1 MPYIITV
8 RVVPASS
15 RSKVI
20 LDKTGN
26 LKVYLLNQAQDGKA
40 NKELIDLFAKKLNI
54 PKNSITIESGL
65 TCRIKRLSIA
75 APIEWR
81 HILVAFDIPT
91 QLSIVSK

>member
-1 MPYIITV
+1 MVYLITV
-8 RVVPASS
+8 RVIPAAS

-20 LDKTGN
+20 LDKNGT
-26 LKVYLLNQAQDGKA
+26 LKIYLISPAQDGKA
-40 NKELIDLFAKKLNI
+40 NKELIELFAKNLHL

-75 APIEWR
+75 APITWH